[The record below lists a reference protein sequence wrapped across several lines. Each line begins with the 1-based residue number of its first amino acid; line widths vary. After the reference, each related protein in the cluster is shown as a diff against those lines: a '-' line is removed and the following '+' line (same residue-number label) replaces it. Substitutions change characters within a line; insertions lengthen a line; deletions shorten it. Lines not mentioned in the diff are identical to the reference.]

1 MTAKQKEYRKFL
13 KSEFWVELAGRVK
26 RRVGKCQ
33 RCGSKRKLHAHHV
46 IYRSSWYETVE
57 EDLEVLCEVC
67 HWKDHGYVVVVNGV
81 IPYREDKVFN
91 VTVHR
96 LVMLWRKLDSGRK
109 LRVRDWE
116 FLRKAVRLYPPTE
129 GDGCIAYHAVRVARR
144 ARFEYEHL
152 QQLDSVV

>member
-13 KSEFWVELAGRVK
+13 KSEFWVELSGRVK

-57 EDLEVLCEVC
+57 
-67 HWKDHGYVVVVNGV
+67 
-81 IPYREDKVFN
+81 
-91 VTVHR
+91 

-129 GDGCIAYHAVRVARR
+129 GDGCIAYHAVRVAKR